1 MQKVGVFGDKR
12 ATAEW
17 PFACTTSFRSY
28 LANFFLSSM
37 QDHKETHMATKK
49 LKTAKKLQKTKPLMS
64 VRNLRKPV

>member
-1 MQKVGVFGDKR
+1 MAIR
-12 ATAEW
+12 LH
-17 PFACTTSFRSY
+17 Y
-28 LANFFLSSM
+28 LFSKLSSKIFLSRM